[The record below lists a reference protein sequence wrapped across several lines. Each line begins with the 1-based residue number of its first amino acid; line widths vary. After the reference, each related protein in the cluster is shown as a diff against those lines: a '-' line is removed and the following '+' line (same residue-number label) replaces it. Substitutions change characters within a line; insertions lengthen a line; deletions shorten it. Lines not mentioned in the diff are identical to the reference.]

1 MKNILRTSLIAVAAF
16 LALGIS
22 ANAQVSR
29 QYLVHIPF
37 DFKVGKKILKA
48 GDYRLAPL
56 DGITNWRA
64 VTLQGQSTKDWK
76 LLGNVAIDSTESSKH
91 GRLTFAKIGDDW
103 LLRDV
108 ETAGFKLKL
117 NVPASDEGNVATAGK
132 PVETKTV
139 SLDR

>member
-1 MKNILRTSLIAVAAF
+1 MKNIFRTGLIAVAAF

-22 ANAQVSR
+22 GHAQVSR
-29 QYLVHIPF
+29 QCLVHIPF
-37 DFKVGKKILKA
+37 DFKVGQTVLKA

-64 VTLQGQSTKDWK
+64 LALQGRSTKDWK
-76 LLGNVAIDSTESSKH
+76 VLGNVAIDSTESNKK

-108 ETAGFKLKL
+108 ETASFKLKL
-117 NVPASDEGNVATAGK
+117 DVPAADEGNVATAGK
-132 PVETKTV
+132 PVDTKTV
-139 SLDR
+139 SLNR

>member
-1 MKNILRTSLIAVAAF
+1 MKNILRTGLIAVAAF

-22 ANAQVSR
+22 ANAQISR

-37 DFKVGKKILKA
+37 DFKVGKKVLKA

-56 DGITNWRA
+56 DGISNWRA
-64 VTLQGQSTKDWK
+64 VALQGQSTKDWK
-76 LLGNVAIDSTESSKH
+76 VLGNVAIDSTESNKQ

>member
-22 ANAQVSR
+22 ANAQISR

-37 DFKVGKKILKA
+37 DFKVGKKVLKA

-56 DGITNWRA
+56 DGISNWRA
-64 VTLQGQSTKDWK
+64 VALQGQSTKDWK
-76 LLGNVAIDSTESSKH
+76 VLGNVAIDSTESNKQ

-117 NVPASDEGNVATAGK
+117 NVPAADEGNVATVGK

-139 SLDR
+139 SLNR

>member
-1 MKNILRTSLIAVAAF
+1 MKNILRTGLIAAGAF

-22 ANAQVSR
+22 VSAQVSR

-37 DFKVGKKILKA
+37 DFKVGKKVLKA

-56 DGITNWRA
+56 DGITNWRTMA
-64 VTLQGQSTKDWK
+64 LQGQSTKDWK
-76 LLGNVAIDSTESSKH
+76 ILGNVAIDSTESNKQ
-91 GRLTFAKIGDDW
+91 GRLTFAKIGDEW

-117 NVPASDEGNVATAGK
+117 NVPAADEGNVATAGK

-139 SLDR
+139 SLNR

>member
-1 MKNILRTSLIAVAAF
+1 MKNILRTGLIAVAAF
-16 LALGIS
+16 LAFGIS

-37 DFKVGKKILKA
+37 DFKVGKKVLKA

-56 DGITNWRA
+56 DGITNWRSVA
-64 VTLQGQSTKDWK
+64 LRGPSTNDWK
-76 LLGNVAIDSTESSKH
+76 VLGNAAIDSTESNKQ
-91 GRLTFAKIGDDW
+91 GRLTFAKIGDEW

-117 NVPASDEGNVATAGK
+117 KVPAADEGNVATVGK

-139 SLDR
+139 SLSR